1 MAGIWQLGKKSVER
15 EDKHVCA
22 QCPEF
27 TGLTEAGESEGL
39 LRAVRRWSVR
49 LCVSERHARHR
60 SFDSLVDSC
69 PVATLRFF
77 LLFPPLLNLCILPLS
92 ISNPLRHHHRA
103 SFTSIASPRR
113 KDANASISS
122 HSLTFNPERR
132 LLVLAQGRVIPQRA
146 HPLYP

>member
-15 EDKHVCA
+15 EDKHVCV
-22 QCPEF
+22 QCPES

-77 LLFPPLLNLCILPLS
+77 LLFPPFS
-92 ISNPLRHHHRA
+92 ISASCPFPSAILSGITTAPVSHPSPALVAKTPTPQSPVTRSPLIPKGA
-103 SFTSIASPRR
+103 SWSWHKA
-113 KDANASISS
+113 A
-122 HSLTFNPERR
+122 
-132 LLVLAQGRVIPQRA
+132 
-146 HPLYP
+146 